1 MADLTVDGSLAL
13 GGAACVM
20 LIRGGVNPWLALLIA
35 ALCGA
40 AEDDVVTPA
49 LEAAVLRAEGYAS
62 GWVYVNKVETPQDWR
77 NAEALA
83 ALLPGKV
90 VAGSLWE
97 KRYRTIS

>member
-1 MADLTVDGSLAL
+1 MVGADGF
-13 GGAACVM
+13 GRP
-20 LIRGGVNPWLALLIA
+20 IRQICHRPERYA

-49 LEAAVLRAEGYAS
+49 LEAKVLHAEGYDT

-97 KRYRTIS
+97 KRYRTLCTQRR

>member
-1 MADLTVDGSLAL
+1 M
-13 GGAACVM
+13 
-20 LIRGGVNPWLALLIA
+20 
-35 ALCGA
+35 
-40 AEDDVVTPA
+40 VTPA
-49 LEAAVLRAEGYAS
+49 LEAAVLRAEGYAG

-97 KRYRTIS
+97 KRYRTLCTRRR

>member
-1 MADLTVDGSLAL
+1 M
-13 GGAACVM
+13 
-20 LIRGGVNPWLALLIA
+20 
-35 ALCGA
+35 
-40 AEDDVVTPA
+40 
-49 LEAAVLRAEGYAS
+49 LRAEGYAG

-97 KRYRTIS
+97 REYRTIS